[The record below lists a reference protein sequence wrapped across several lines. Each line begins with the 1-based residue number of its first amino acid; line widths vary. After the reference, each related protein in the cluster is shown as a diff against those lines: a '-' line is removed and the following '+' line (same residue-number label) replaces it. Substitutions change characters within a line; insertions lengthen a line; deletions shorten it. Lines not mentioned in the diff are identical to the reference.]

1 MRKITFSL
9 FLSLGLLSFMANAQ
23 YTYDNLG
30 PDPYSSSNFLF
41 TGSGFTTTGFSN
53 IHAYNAGG
61 TGNTWSSVQTLPF
74 AFDFFGTPVTHFI
87 VSKNYLVSFDTSRA
101 GLPVNAGLN
110 DNTALPNAGLPD
122 NTISI
127 FWDNFANGSAS
138 LGTNDNVWTGV
149 FGTAPNRQF
158 YVKYYSYETG
168 GRSFSYGHLVLEEG
182 TNNIYMI
189 DNYMGGTG
197 GSMTIGV
204 QKDTATAVQ
213 VAGSPNISPIV
224 TTSSWTALEYYTF
237 SPRLLSPNEAGIS
250 SVDAPSQPFA
260 PGMQTVTATLTNHGT
275 AALTSA
281 NIDWSANGVAQ
292 TGTTFSGSLAPNAT
306 TSINLGMYNFT
317 GVTNLSVWSSLPNG
331 VADPYTA
338 NDTTMVTLVTSMAGG
353 VYTIDGTQA
362 ASATN
367 FINFASAVTA
377 MSGGISGAV
386 TFNVAA
392 GTYNEQVSIGSII
405 GSSDTNT
412 ITFNGASAAST
423 ILTHDKSI
431 RNSTLNLNGTS
442 DITIKNM
449 TIAATGGSQSWA
461 IHIWNDANDV
471 IIDSNIITTPVG
483 TTFDVVGIMVSG
495 SETSD
500 NTTADVDDITI
511 SNNTVTGGERG
522 ISIYGNFTASSR
534 SQNLTIHNNDV
545 QNADDNGFYI
555 VGYNNVTIT
564 DNYVDGLTNAF
575 SDGMYSSDLENFTI
589 TGNRFKGGD
598 NGIEA
603 RDYNFD
609 NTVTSKSL
617 IANNMFIGGDD
628 GLYFDDVEEVDVFH
642 NSCVGAD
649 YGVYVNDDANVDFRN
664 NIFMSDG
671 GDIAYYSLDAST
683 TVTLDYN
690 LYYTTG
696 ATLAKFG
703 TPTYADLAAFQAG
716 QTALNVNSVSGDPVF
731 LDRTADLHA
740 AGTTANDAGDNTV
753 GITVDYDGDTRP
765 LAPSTTVDIGADE
778 FAPPACASPGSLASN
793 GVTATTAS
801 LTWVENGTA
810 TRWEVEYGALGF
822 ALGTGT
828 RDTTSSNPFS
838 ISGLTSSTDYEYY
851 VRSICGVGDS
861 SAFAGPGSFTTAFQ
875 CPAGA
880 TCATYTAGD
889 IPTDNAV
896 SYPAPSSCPGSLSL
910 VIPAGDQIDS
920 ISTFYDM
927 TAAGGAWMSEQGSYL
942 YSPTTMNFEA
952 SGNNGSGT
960 SAGTFSYSRDGL
972 TFANGVTGTVAIE
985 MHAERSWGGSGCGTA
1000 QNKVDNGTWTVI
1012 AYHSPAPLAPIS
1024 LPITWDN
1031 GATVDLTTIDFGGNT
1046 STLVA
1051 DPTNASNTVLQSI
1064 KGAGAQTWGG
1074 TTFGDSLATPIA
1086 FASGMTTIR
1095 AVVYSPTSGIEVR
1108 LKVEDKTN
1116 PAISVETGVQTM
1128 VVNGW
1133 DTLSF
1138 NFTNNAAGTGAIN
1151 FANTYDKMSIFY
1163 NFGVSP
1169 TAAETFY
1176 VDYVEDVSA
1185 NAAPPVPAKAA
1196 IALPITWD
1204 DTANVDYSVID
1215 FGGNNSMSVADPT
1228 NATNIVLQSIKGAG
1242 AQTWGGTTFGDS
1254 LASAIPFSAGNTTIR
1269 AVVYSPTAGTPVRLK
1284 VEDYNNPAI
1293 SVETEVL
1300 TTVANGWDTLNFDM
1314 SVQAPTTAAINFAN
1328 TYNKMSIFYNF
1339 GTSPTAAETY
1349 YVDYVEFGNPP
1360 NVIGIP
1366 YTQNFDAFPAG
1377 NISSEGWTNSRG
1389 SSVPDWTTGGSTGSS
1404 GTGPLQDHT
1413 TGTGLFV
1420 YTETSGTTAGVVD
1433 TLSSPAVT
1441 FTATN
1446 TSIELNYYY
1455 HMHGST
1461 MGDLQVWVDTN
1472 GVWDSLT
1479 TYVGQQ
1485 QANQADPWMKG
1496 SHILNGYEGQQ
1507 VTVHFLGVSGASF
1520 RSDMAVDDVTL
1531 DIPPSCIEPSSLVT
1545 TSIGADS
1552 AVLGWTENNAATT
1565 WEVEWGPVGFTPGTG
1580 TVVSANANPFTLSGL
1595 STLTEYSW
1603 RVRSLCS
1610 PTDSSLWSVMSS
1622 FKTAFQCPAGA
1633 ICNTYTAGDISTDDA
1648 VSYPAQSACPGSM
1661 DLIIPT
1667 GNRIDSV
1674 RSFYDMTAQNGAWM
1688 SEQESYLYSP
1698 TTMNIEPGASA
1709 GAGNGAGTMNYDR
1722 SGLTFANGGVD
1733 TVVVELHA
1741 IRTWSSAGNA
1751 GCSTFNNK
1759 VDSASW
1765 TVVAYY
1771 SAIPLCLEPT
1781 GLTGTGT
1788 GTTTA
1793 SVSWTSANTPVAPSY
1808 EVSYGPVGFTAGAG
1822 TQVTSSTTSTTLTSL
1837 TASTTYDFYV
1847 RANCGATSTSP
1858 WSLVGSFAT
1867 FNGVPYFQ
1875 DFEAFTNGSPSSEG
1889 WSNFKTSNPQWLVDQ
1904 GTTPSAGSG
1913 TGPTVDHTTG
1923 TATGR
1928 FVYLETSVPGV
1939 AGDADTLYSAVISV
1953 GANQNVLELSYWYHM
1968 FGATI
1973 GSLEAW
1979 VEDSSGALTQVGTI
1993 VGQQQTVTAD
2003 PYLRA
2008 KHVVNGFANQT
2019 IRLVFVGVR
2028 GTSFTG
2034 DIAIDDVRLDL
2045 PPAAEVGITDILRPS
2060 SGCGLGADSVEVEIT
2075 NFGSAAQTGFNI
2087 GYSIN
2092 GVAITPETVSA
2103 TLGAGMTMNYTFS
2116 TTAAL
2121 GTSGTY
2127 DIETYTLLTGD
2138 ADTSNDTL
2146 GVTVNSFA
2154 SVSAFPYATSFETSN
2169 DSWFATGD
2177 ASWELGAPI
2186 GFVIDTAANGTQA
2199 WVTDLDAAYG
2209 DGLNAFLTSPCF
2221 DFSTVANPAINLD
2234 IWYDIESQW
2243 DGAFLQATTDG
2254 GATWNTIGNEGDII
2268 NWYNDTSRVAVD
2280 NNYSAFGDSWT
2291 GDGSISGVNGTNG
2304 WIEASHELNGLG
2316 GQANVQ
2322 LRIVFS
2328 SDANTNGDGMGVDN
2342 IEIYDRDP
2350 SYPIALLN
2358 TEDAS
2363 GVADSLNVDAWTSGI
2378 VVGIDLDGNNGISFT
2393 IIDDESGFQEGMN
2406 IFNFNDVSN
2415 YVVTEGDEIL
2425 VHGDIIQFRGLTE
2438 LSPDSIL
2445 VLSTGN
2451 NIPTPIVVS
2460 NLDETTESKWLSIPT
2475 SWVSLSTS
2483 GSFSSNIDLTNGV
2496 DTITMRIDSDTDIN
2510 DSLTASGM
2518 PIVPGDTI
2526 CGLFGIGGQYASST
2540 SAPFLD
2546 GYQIF
2551 PMRWSDLTICRLS
2564 TGIENVDVET
2574 SRFSLVPNPT
2584 NGLFEI
2590 RSSGFNNSTV
2600 NISIRDISG
2609 RLISSEI
2616 VNNANGNFTKSFDLN
2631 EESAGIYFITIV
2643 DGESIINEKLILK

>member
-1 MRKITFSL
+1 MLAKTTWC
-9 FLSLGLLSFMANAQ
+9 LL
-23 YTYDNLG
+23 
-30 PDPYSSSNFLF
+30 
-41 TGSGFTTTGFSN
+41 
-53 IHAYNAGG
+53 
-61 TGNTWSSVQTLPF
+61 
-74 AFDFFGTPVTHFI
+74 TP
-87 VSKNYLVSFDTSRA
+87 SRA

-189 DNYMGGTG
+189 DNYMGGTL

-224 TTSSWTALEYYTF
+224 TSSSWTTLEYYTF

-317 GVTNLSVWSSLPNG
+317 GATNLSVWSSLPNG
-331 VADPYTA
+331 VADPFTA
-338 NDTTMVTLVTSMAGG
+338 NDTTMTTLVPSLTGG
-353 VYTIDGTQA
+353 VYTIDGSQA

-367 FINFASAVTA
+367 FVDFASAVTA

-412 ITFNGASAAST
+412 ITINGASAATT
-423 ILTHDKSI
+423 ILTHDKTI
-431 RNSTLNLNGTS
+431 RNSTLNLDGTS

-449 TIAATGGSQSWA
+449 TIAATGGTDSWA

-471 IIDSNIITTPVG
+471 TIDSNIISTPVG
-483 TTFDVVGIMVSG
+483 TTSDVAGIMVSG
-495 SETSD
+495 TETSD
-500 NTTADVDDITI
+500 NSTADVDDLII

-522 ISIYGNFTASSR
+522 ITIYGNFSSTAR
-534 SQNLTIHNNDV
+534 SQNLTIHNNDI
-545 QNADDNGFYI
+545 QNADDNGLYI
-555 VGYNNVTIT
+555 TGYNNVTIT
-564 DNYVDGLTNAF
+564 DNYVDGLTNNF

-598 NGIEA
+598 NGLEA
-603 RDYNFD
+603 NDYNFD
-609 NTVTSKSL
+609 NTVTTRSL

-628 GLYFDDVEEVDVFH
+628 GLYLDDCEDTDVFH

-671 GDIAYYSLDAST
+671 GDIAYYSLDASS

-731 LDRTADLHA
+731 LDPTADLHA

-778 FAPPACASPGSLASN
+778 FAPPSCAFPGGLASY

-801 LTWVENGTA
+801 LTWVENGIATQWEVEWDTAGYTAGAGRFSSIVTNDTTMISGLMAQTTYDWYVRAICTGPTNSPWSAVSSFTTGCLPTAAPFNESFDGLALSSPYTDLPICWTPQVGPDFWDVTNGSTNSGFYLAQPSDHTTGSGNYMWIDASGDITGNMMETPFIDMSGLTTPYAGFWFASNNTNNATNHTINLDVWDGTSWVNVATQSGNFPGWVEVAGNIPAGVPTTAKFRIQAVAATGTTSSTYYQNDLGIDDFFVKEAPTCLTPLNLVASNIATTSADLGWTEAGTA
-810 TRWEVEYGALGF
+810 TLWEVEYGALGF
-822 ALGTGT
+822 TLGTGT
-828 RDTTSSNPFS
+828 RDTTSSNPYS

-851 VRSICGVGDS
+851 VRAICGPADS
-861 SAFAGPGSFTTAFQ
+861 SAFAGPESFTTAFQ

-880 TCATYTAGD
+880 ICATYTTGD
-889 IPTDNAV
+889 IPTDYGV

-972 TFANGVTGTVAIE
+972 MFANGATGTVAIE
-985 MHAERSWGGSGCGTA
+985 MHAERSWGGSGCATG

-1012 AYHSPAPLAPIS
+1012 AYHSPVPLAPIS

-1064 KGAGAQTWGG
+1064 KGVGAQVWAG

-1086 FASGMTTIR
+1086 FASGTTTIR
-1095 AVVYSPTSGIEVR
+1095 AVVYSPTAGIEVR

-1116 PAISVETGVQTM
+1116 PAISVETFVNTT
-1128 VVNGW
+1128 VANGW

-1138 NFTNNAAGTGAIN
+1138 NFSNNAPGTGAIN
-1151 FANTYDKMSIFY
+1151 FTNTYDKMSIFY

-1169 TAAETFY
+1169 AAAETFY
-1176 VDYVEDVSA
+1176 VDYVEDVSV

-1204 DTANVDYSVID
+1204 DTANVNYSTID
-1215 FGGNNSMSVADPT
+1215 FGGNTSTLTADPT
-1228 NATNIVLQSIKGAG
+1228 NASNLVLQSIKGVG
-1242 AQTWGGTTFGDS
+1242 AQTWGGTTLGDS
-1254 LASAIPFSAGNTTIR
+1254 LSTAIPFSTGNTTIR
-1269 AVVYSPTAGTPVRLK
+1269 AVVYSPTVGTPVRLK
-1284 VEDYNNPAI
+1284 VEDYNNGAI

-1314 SVQAPTTAAINFAN
+1314 SVQAPMTAAINFAN

-1389 SSVPDWTTGGSTGSS
+1389 SSVPDWTAGGSTGSS

-1441 FTATN
+1441 FGATN
-1446 TSIELNYYY
+1446 TSIELKYYY

-1496 SHILNGYEGQQ
+1496 THILNGYEGQQ

-1520 RSDMAVDDVTL
+1520 SSDMAVDDVTL

-1565 WEVEWGPVGFTPGTG
+1565 WEIEWGPVGFTPGTG

-1595 STLTEYSW
+1595 SNLTEYSW

-1698 TTMNIEPGASA
+1698 TTMNIEPSASA
-1709 GAGNGAGTMNYDR
+1709 GAGNVAGTMNYDR

-1759 VDSASW
+1759 VDNGTW

-1771 SAIPLCLEPT
+1771 S
-1781 GLTGTGT
+1781 
-1788 GTTTA
+1788 TA
-1793 SVSWTSANTPVAPSY
+1793 PP
-1808 EVSYGPVGFTAGAG
+1808 P
-1822 TQVTSSTTSTTLTSL
+1822 
-1837 TASTTYDFYV
+1837 
-1847 RANCGATSTSP
+1847 P
-1858 WSLVGSFAT
+1858 
-1867 FNGVPYFQ
+1867 P
-1875 DFEAFTNGSPSSEG
+1875 P
-1889 WSNFKTSNPQWLVDQ
+1889 PP
-1904 GTTPSAGSG
+1904 PSA
-1913 TGPTVDHTTG
+1913 
-1923 TATGR
+1923 
-1928 FVYLETSVPGV
+1928 
-1939 AGDADTLYSAVISV
+1939 
-1953 GANQNVLELSYWYHM
+1953 
-1968 FGATI
+1968 
-1973 GSLEAW
+1973 
-1979 VEDSSGALTQVGTI
+1979 
-1993 VGQQQTVTAD
+1993 
-2003 PYLRA
+2003 PY
-2008 KHVVNGFANQT
+2008 
-2019 IRLVFVGVR
+2019 
-2028 GTSFTG
+2028 
-2034 DIAIDDVRLDL
+2034 
-2045 PPAAEVGITDILRPS
+2045 
-2060 SGCGLGADSVEVEIT
+2060 
-2075 NFGSAAQTGFNI
+2075 
-2087 GYSIN
+2087 
-2092 GVAITPETVSA
+2092 
-2103 TLGAGMTMNYTFS
+2103 
-2116 TTAAL
+2116 
-2121 GTSGTY
+2121 
-2127 DIETYTLLTGD
+2127 
-2138 ADTSNDTL
+2138 
-2146 GVTVNSFA
+2146 
-2154 SVSAFPYATSFETSN
+2154 
-2169 DSWFATGD
+2169 
-2177 ASWELGAPI
+2177 
-2186 GFVIDTAANGTQA
+2186 
-2199 WVTDLDAAYG
+2199 
-2209 DGLNAFLTSPCF
+2209 
-2221 DFSTVANPAINLD
+2221 
-2234 IWYDIESQW
+2234 
-2243 DGAFLQATTDG
+2243 
-2254 GATWNTIGNEGDII
+2254 
-2268 NWYNDTSRVAVD
+2268 
-2280 NNYSAFGDSWT
+2280 
-2291 GDGSISGVNGTNG
+2291 
-2304 WIEASHELNGLG
+2304 
-2316 GQANVQ
+2316 
-2322 LRIVFS
+2322 
-2328 SDANTNGDGMGVDN
+2328 
-2342 IEIYDRDP
+2342 
-2350 SYPIALLN
+2350 YPIATIN
-2358 TEDAS
+2358 TEDATT
-2363 GVADSLNVDAWTSGI
+2363 GVADSLNVTCFTSGT

-2393 IIDDESGFQEGMN
+2393 ISDLSSSSQEGMN

-2415 YVVTEGDEIL
+2415 YVVTEGDSIM
-2425 VHGDIIQFRGLTE
+2425 VRGTIGQFNGLTQ
-2438 LSPDSIL
+2438 LVPDSIML
-2445 VLSTGN
+2445 ISTGATL
-2451 NIPTPIVVS
+2451 PVADVVT

-2475 SWVSLSTS
+2475 SWVALNTS
-2483 GSFSSNIDLTNGV
+2483 GGGSSNVDLTNGI
-2496 DTITMRIDSDTDIN
+2496 DTITMRIDADTDVN
-2510 DSLTASGM
+2510 DSLNSLGA
-2518 PIVPGDTI
+2518 IIPGDTI
-2526 CGLFGIGGQYASST
+2526 CGLLGIGGQFDNTAPRTSGYQIFPMRWSDLTICRFVPPFVAPYYPIGTINTEDATTGVADSLNVTCFTSGIVAGVDLDGNAGINFTIIDMASSSQEGIVIFNFVDVNNYVVTEGDSIMVRGYVDQYNGLTQIRVDSISVLATGIALPAPIAVTDLDETTEAKWLSLTGNWVSLST
-2540 SAPFLD
+2540 SGAGSSNLDLTNGTDTIIMRIDSDTDVNDSLTTSGMPIIPGDTICGLLGIGGQFDGSNPFTD

-2564 TGIENVDVET
+2564 TGINDAEAVASE
-2574 SRFSLVPNPT
+2574 FKLVPNPT

-2590 RSSGFNNSTV
+2590 RSNGFNNATI

-2631 EESAGIYFITIV
+2631 EESAGIYFITII